1 MSSHSNAYRAPEMD
15 PRIPMRGVPAD
26 ERRNRSEGA
35 AALFFAAAL
44 MFGIGLL
51 YLSSAYA
58 PSNMTESQAPQT
70 YSAPPR

>member
-1 MSSHSNAYRAPEMD
+1 MSNHRNAYRAPEMN
-15 PRIPMRGVPAD
+15 PRIPIRDSPAD
-26 ERRNRSEGA
+26 EHARSEGI
-35 AALFFAAAL
+35 AALFFASAL

-58 PSNMTESQAPQT
+58 PSNVTESPTPQT